1 MLSGGQMSG
10 CINTKYGAPG
20 INFRTGHSSY
30 NAMLAYY
37 TPGNEALVLGLHNAV
52 TSFIVKS
59 GVDLSDK
66 TDWQS
71 TVIGTPSIQVKGQSL
86 YVNGYIANGASP
98 EYNLYVG
105 GTSYVTGNITAASF
119 TKSGGTSSQF
129 LKADGSVDSNS
140 YSLSSHTHSYLPLSG
155 GTLTGQL
162 RAPLYIMNNGT
173 TYLDVSGSTLIV
185 SPDGTN
191 RYTVWHSGNDGAN
204 SGLDA
209 DTIDGYHASK
219 FLLDPIWNEEV
230 NVSSE
235 GWYRV
240 ARLKTQDMA
249 RGITEFFLAIYGG
262 SWSPNYAKY
271 TIYGNW
277 SRANAYDIHVES
289 NSFSF
294 GGLRTTY
301 EGDYIYIEVYFKN
314 SISGAKLIVPAK
326 NKTNN
331 VNVGQ
336 SWEWFSGDLSAG
348 GGTEVSGTA
357 GNIISGHTR
366 NSNITS
372 SGFAKISSNNS
383 YVLLGGG
390 GHKAVSDFATS
401 SHTHSY
407 LPLSGGTIT
416 SASTVPLG
424 LTTSSNYCFIRFG
437 ASSTNKGEVGYYHN
451 GPGGV
456 GEMYMQVYGTGNP
469 TLSISENGNGYIG
482 SNVIYHSGNLPA
494 YPTKASWN
502 YDDVYIKIADIGSQS
517 VNFSTSSGK
526 LKYTSQLTTKE
537 TLDSFHEAG
546 YFKVTTWNGNSEET
560 SLGTSYPGTNNGIV
574 LDGGWT
580 GATYGFQLAIDD
592 DPNYFIALRQRG
604 TNGWASWKKIP
615 MGDGTNASGTWGIS
629 ITGNAATAT
638 TATTANSV
646 AWANVSGKPSTF
658 TPSTHTHDYLP
669 LSGGD
674 LTGPLGINNEHE
686 VSWNISQAEKKLRF
700 LTTTASTSA
709 TGSPGRYHSGVSF
722 MTGYCGF
729 QLSVYG
735 GTGSKDLYFR
745 HCGDSGEK
753 WGSWYILLNS
763 GNYDSYTVKKDGTGA
778 TGTWGINISG
788 SAASATSAETATT
801 STVLLTNNTSQSADA
816 CYNEAPGLRFWRY
829 NGTSSTTGQ
838 SGGDGWILS
847 WSWNSGSVGGQI
859 YLDDNP
865 SRTMCIR
872 GFNNDANKTFTTW
885 ATFLHTGNHI
895 ALTNSEIDTI
905 MV

>member
-1 MLSGGQMSG
+1 MVKNKIHFSHTGGGDNRYLMLSGGQMSG

-20 INFRTGHSSY
+20 INFRTGHNSY

-37 TPGNEALVLGLHNAV
+37 TPGNEAIVLGLKNAV

-98 EYNLYVG
+98 GYNLYVG
-105 GTSYVTGNITAASF
+105 GISYITGNITAASF

-140 YSLSSHTHSYLPLSG
+140 YSLSSHTHSYLPLTGGTLSGKLNVYSKASDSTEYGTYLYNYVDSSSTRHATLVMDPTNPVGVGSDYIQLAATSDGNSFLDVPAAGIFTLATTMYIKKSGNVGIGTNNPLQKLEVNGNIKATSFIKSGGTSSQFLKADGSVDSNSYSLTSHNHDSTYLKLSG

-162 RAPLYIMNNGT
+162 RAPLYVMNNGT
-173 TYLDVSGSTLIV
+173 TYLDVSGSNLVV

-209 DTIDGYHASK
+209 DTLDGYHASK

-240 ARLKTQDMA
+240 ARFKTQDMA

-289 NSFSF
+289 NSYSF

-301 EGDYIYIEVYFKN
+301 EGDYIYIEVYFKK

-326 NKTNN
+326 NKVNN

-336 SWEWFSGDLSAG
+336 VWEWFSGDLSTG
-348 GGTEVSGTA
+348 GGTVVSGTA

-372 SGFAKISSNNS
+372 NGFAKIGSSDS
-383 YVLLGGG
+383 YILLGGG
-390 GHKAVSDFATS
+390 GHKAESSLSVS
-401 SHTHSY
+401 H
-407 LPLSGGTIT
+407 
-416 SASTVPLG
+416 
-424 LTTSSNYCFIRFG
+424 
-437 ASSTNKGEVGYYHN
+437 ASS
-451 GPGGV
+451 
-456 GEMYMQVYGTGNP
+456 
-469 TLSISENGNGYIG
+469 S
-482 SNVIYHSGNLPA
+482 
-494 YPTKASWN
+494 
-502 YDDVYIKIADIGSQS
+502 D
-517 VNFSTSSGK
+517 
-526 LKYTSQLTTKE
+526 
-537 TLDSFHEAG
+537 
-546 YFKVTTWNGNSEET
+546 
-560 SLGTSYPGTNNGIV
+560 
-574 LDGGWT
+574 
-580 GATYGFQLAIDD
+580 
-592 DPNYFIALRQRG
+592 
-604 TNGWASWKKIP
+604 
-615 MGDGTNASGTWGIS
+615 
-629 ITGNAATAT
+629 NAATAT
-638 TATTANSV
+638 TT
-646 AWANVSGKPSTF
+646 
-658 TPSTHTHDYLP
+658 D
-669 LSGGD
+669 
-674 LTGPLGINNEHE
+674 
-686 VSWNISQAEKKLRF
+686 KL
-700 LTTTASTSA
+700 
-709 TGSPGRYHSGVSF
+709 
-722 MTGYCGF
+722 
-729 QLSVYG
+729 
-735 GTGSKDLYFR
+735 
-745 HCGDSGEK
+745 
-753 WGSWYILLNS
+753 SWYNYGRANLDNVKGLNDGSVRYILQGNGIRGLHFS
-763 GNYDSYTVKKDGTGA
+763 WDGGNYDTQIQIPEHKYNSSEHLKWRSNGNDGTWENWMTILDSSNYTSYSPSLTGTGA
-778 TGTWGINISG
+778 SGTWGINISG
-788 SAASATSAETATT
+788 SAASATSAGTATT
-801 STVLLTNNTSQSADA
+801 STVLLTNNTSQNADA

-872 GFNNDANKTFTTW
+872 GRNNDANKTFTTW
-885 ATFLHTGNHI
+885 ATFLHTGNHT
-895 ALTNSEIDTI
+895 ALTNSEIDAI